1 MTKLSV
7 RFYNNHE
14 VRAVWDENN
23 AKWWFSANDIV
34 IAVNNESDYKKAAN
48 YWRWLKK
55 RFETKNIQLVS
66 ISHDFKFESPDG
78 KKRAADALDY
88 DAVLTLAKNYPGGR
102 AADFI
107 DWFTYSDNSIDGQS
121 RKKAYALFDSNIID
135 ERDIGKTKSLR
146 QIHAYIFGG
155 LYDFAGRIRDK
166 TISKGGFTFAV
177 AMYLPE
183 TLKRIDKMPEDDFD
197 AIIDKYIEMNLA
209 HPFMEGNGRS
219 TRIWLD
225 LILKKRLGRCVDWSR
240 VGKTDYLNAMII
252 SHKDG
257 SKIKALLK
265 EALTDRIND
274 REMFMK
280 GIDYSYHYEEE

>member
-14 VRAVWDENN
+14 VRAVWDEKNT
-23 AKWWFSANDIV
+23 KWWFSANDIV
-34 IAVNNESDYKKAAN
+34 SAVNNEFDYKKATN

-183 TLKRIDKMPEDDFD
+183 TLKRIDNMPEDDFD

-252 SHKDG
+252 SHKDD

>member
-14 VRAVWDENN
+14 VRAVWDEKN

>member
-14 VRAVWDENN
+14 VRAVWDEKNT
-23 AKWWFSANDIV
+23 KWWFSANDIV
-34 IAVNNESDYKKAAN
+34 SAVNNEFDYKKATN

-88 DAVLTLAKNYPGGR
+88 DAVLTLAKYYPGGR

-166 TISKGGFTFAV
+166 TISKGRFTFAV

>member
-183 TLKRIDKMPEDDFD
+183 TLKRIDNMPEDNFD

-209 HPFMEGNGRS
+209 HPFLEGNGRS

>member
-14 VRAVWDENN
+14 VRAVWDEKN

-135 ERDIGKTKSLR
+135 ERDIGKRVFFSTNECQIVSL
-146 QIHAYIFGG
+146 
-155 LYDFAGRIRDK
+155 
-166 TISKGGFTFAV
+166 SKER
-177 AMYLPE
+177 ME
-183 TLKRIDKMPEDDFD
+183 LKADIYR
-197 AIIDKYIEMNLA
+197 N
-209 HPFMEGNGRS
+209 
-219 TRIWLD
+219 
-225 LILKKRLGRCVDWSR
+225 
-240 VGKTDYLNAMII
+240 DYLFPSFTGNYEV
-252 SHKDG
+252 H
-257 SKIKALLK
+257 
-265 EALTDRIND
+265 
-274 REMFMK
+274 
-280 GIDYSYHYEEE
+280 YYEEHATLNLVRRAG